1 MGFLVLFGVG
11 QFLLGVGGI
20 LVGIASL
27 WYVSTR
33 NEHST
38 RSK

>member
-1 MGFLVLFGVG
+1 MDFLVLFGVG

-20 LVGIASL
+20 LMGIATL
-27 WYVSTR
+27 RYVSDRTKK
-33 NEHST
+33 SI